1 MAALVHPPY
10 PGMMVH
16 QYLGPQAKSRGVKYV
31 EAWPG
36 GGGEEWLRGS
46 DVRGRPSEF
55 NARGR

>member
-10 PGMMVH
+10 PGTMVH

-36 GGGEEWLRGS
+36 GGWEE
-46 DVRGRPSEF
+46 
-55 NARGR
+55 